1 MCCFIGRQDDTFIYC
16 YEVLLQ
22 KTTRRHFYLLVMIY
36 CFKRRHSYLAVWY
49 VPSEDDKTTL
59 LFTGMMYCFIRR
71 QDDTFIWQYDVPF
84 IRRQDDTFIYW
95 YDMLLHRTTRRH
107 FYLLPHIIPVNN
119 PPKAPGDFQKNPP
132 YPGVLN
138 VQFPAPIPRHGV
150 GISRYVYGHPRGPKL
165 NFFKFTPMKPS
176 ETWSLHPHFA
186 ELI

>member
-150 GISRYVYGHPRGPKL
+150 GSPGDDGAP
-165 NFFKFTPMKPS
+165 TPGLG
-176 ETWSLHPHFA
+176 SL
-186 ELI
+186 

>member
-119 PPKAPGDFQKNPP
+119 PPKTPGDFQKNPP

-150 GISRYVYGHPRGPKL
+150 GSPGDDGAP
-165 NFFKFTPMKPS
+165 TPGLA
-176 ETWSLHPHFA
+176 SLV
-186 ELI
+186 

>member
-1 MCCFIGRQDDTFIYC
+1 MCCFIGQQDDTFIYC

-22 KTTRRHFYLLVMIY
+22 KTTRQHFYLLVMIY
-36 CFKRRHSYLAVWY
+36 CFKRRHFYLTVWY
-49 VPSEDDKTTL
+49 VPSEDDKRTL

-71 QDDTFIWQYDVPF
+71 QDN
-84 IRRQDDTFIYW
+84 TFIYW

-107 FYLLPHIIPVNN
+107 FYLLPHIITENS

-132 YPGVLN
+132 VPRVLN

-165 NFFKFTPMKPS
+165 NFLNLLQWNPVKHGLCIRTLRNWYKS
-176 ETWSLHPHFA
+176 T
-186 ELI
+186 

>member
-1 MCCFIGRQDDTFIYC
+1 MCCFIGRQDNTFIYC

-22 KTTRRHFYLLVMIY
+22 KTTRQHFYLLVMIY

-119 PPKAPGDFQKNPP
+119 PPKAPALSDDTDKECGAISPSIQFEEAS
-132 YPGVLN
+132 YVTVARLFGV
-138 VQFPAPIPRHGV
+138 V
-150 GISRYVYGHPRGPKL
+150 
-165 NFFKFTPMKPS
+165 M
-176 ETWSLHPHFA
+176 
-186 ELI
+186 

>member
-1 MCCFIGRQDDTFIYC
+1 M
-16 YEVLLQ
+16 LLQ

-49 VPSEDDKTTL
+49 VPSEDDKTTP

-95 YDMLLHRTTRRH
+95 YDMPLHRTTRRH
-107 FYLLPHIIPVNN
+107 FYLLPYIIPVNN
-119 PPKAPGDFQKNPP
+119 PLKAPGDFQKNPP

-138 VQFPAPIPRHGV
+138 VQLPAPIPRHGV
-150 GISRYVYGHPRGPKL
+150 GSPGDDGAPPRGWHLYLPPTFSRHSNLVWLYLTWLSNKNG
-165 NFFKFTPMKPS
+165 NFY
-176 ETWSLHPHFA
+176 HFYGRSA
-186 ELI
+186 